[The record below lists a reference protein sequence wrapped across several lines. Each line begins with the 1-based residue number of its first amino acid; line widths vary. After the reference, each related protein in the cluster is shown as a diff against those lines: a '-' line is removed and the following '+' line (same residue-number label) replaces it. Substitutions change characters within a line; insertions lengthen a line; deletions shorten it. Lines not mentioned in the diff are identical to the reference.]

1 MNNIGSAGLRAAV
14 YARVS
19 TEEQKEGQT
28 VDSQVA
34 ELEEFAAANGW
45 KVAGA
50 YKDEGWSGSIMAR
63 PALDRLRDDAR
74 LGRFDAVLINDVD
87 RLARDVAHLGV
98 IKRDLERQNLRVVF
112 RKFPSEV
119 GPMANLMVNIL
130 GSFAEFERELICDR
144 TRRGRRHKVE
154 RRKEYLGSNS
164 AYGYQYR
171 RMDRING
178 EPGRLSVE
186 PQEARI
192 VRNIFEWVDAERL
205 SAGRIARRLNEQRV
219 PPRSSAAW
227 GKSSVLRILHNEMYA
242 GVWHYNKFQCCEPR
256 RQRTKATYRK
266 RIKSSLCRRPRAEW
280 IPLELPKGLRLVERD
295 RWERVQLRLRE
306 NIAFSPRNEKH
317 PYLLNGLVECGGCGS
332 RCVGDS
338 WHGRFYYRCGRRCK
352 RLPAI
357 RESRLEKL
365 VVRVVKRKGIHTNP
379 ASMRRDDLQA
389 SLRSAIR
396 VVVFKGSRIVIH
408 NLSASEPSF
417 PLL

>member
-1 MNNIGSAGLRAAV
+1 MGKPSTLRSLNWKTLSPPTV
-14 YARVS
+14 
-19 TEEQKEGQT
+19 GQSVECRT
-28 VDSQVA
+28 GQ
-34 ELEEFAAANGW
+34 
-45 KVAGA
+45 
-50 YKDEGWSGSIMAR
+50 
-63 PALDRLRDDAR
+63 
-74 LGRFDAVLINDVD
+74 
-87 RLARDVAHLGV
+87 
-98 IKRDLERQNLRVVF
+98 
-112 RKFPSEV
+112 V

-154 RRKEYLGSNS
+154 RRREYLGSNT

-178 EPGRLSVE
+178 KPGRLSVE

-192 VRNIFEWVDAERL
+192 VRNVFEWVDAERL
-205 SAGRIARRLNEQRV
+205 SASRIVRRLNEQRI
-219 PPRSSAAW
+219 PPRRSAAW

-266 RIKSSLCRRPRAEW
+266 RIKSSSRRRPRAEW
-280 IPLELPKGLRLVERD
+280 IPLELSRGLRLVDRD

-306 NIAFSPRNEKH
+306 NITFSPRNEKH
-317 PYLLNGLVECGGCGS
+317 PYLLKGLVECGGCGS

-338 WHGRFYYRCGRRCK
+338 WHGRFYYRCSRRCK

-365 VVRVVKRKGIHTNP
+365 VVRAVKRTGVHPDP

-389 SLRSAIR
+389 LFRAAIR
-396 VVVFKGSRIVIH
+396 VVVFKRSRVVVH
-408 NLSASEPSF
+408 SPLASEPSF